1 MATTNGSI
9 PETGNDREI
18 TIPNDH
24 TRKGNL
30 QALLT
35 SYNENNN
42 NNESSSLAGLDGNGP
57 SDISIQL
64 DVLGRER
71 SSTLGS
77 FRDRG
82 LTFDSEFDLGLGF
95 PDAGGH
101 QEGDI
106 DFGDTSQQQQQHQQ
120 RVNGNI
126 VSANSSSA
134 SGKVASQGM
143 RTRSRSR
150 QLDEPTNAGPT
161 LNGQQSSGFATG
173 EFGASN
179 AGGKS
184 DTLLY
189 GHTPPSAVATSYEGK
204 HFGKRLRSSVST
216 VCFTGK

>member
-18 TIPNDH
+18 TIPNEH
-24 TRKGNL
+24 ARRGNL

-35 SYNENNN
+35 SYNENN

-106 DFGDTSQQQQQHQQ
+106 DFGEQQQQ

-150 QLDEPTNAGPT
+150 QLDNTTNAGPT

-173 EFGASN
+173 EFGANNTS
-179 AGGKS
+179 GKS

-204 HFGKRLRSSVST
+204 HFGKRMRSGVST
-216 VCFTGK
+216 VCC